1 MNNQRTPVTIITGF
15 LGAGKTTLLNQ
26 IIAQKSDTRFAII
39 ENEIGAVN
47 LDSEFIIGADEDI
60 FQITDGCLCCSLSV
74 ELSKLLGELIRRKS
88 EFNHLIIETTGI
100 ADPSGIASVFVSDL
114 NVQQHFELDGI
125 LCLVDSFHI
134 EELLKN
140 KETEAA
146 RQISFADVLVFNKS
160 DLVEAK
166 TLENLQ
172 ETIKNINPFAKQLTT
187 NYSKVE
193 VNEILNIQA
202 FEPKRVEVKMQ
213 NVNFSLAHR
222 HGNITSQTYQYFE
235 AFDILKFRQFVQV
248 LMHFQ
253 SMRIYRMKGIL
264 NIEGQTNKII
274 FQSVQQQFVFTKG
287 SEWQPNENRQTTLV
301 VIGNGL
307 SKMAFDK
314 KLRQCFA

>member
-26 IIAQKSDTRFAII
+26 IIAQKNDTRFAII

-134 EELLKN
+134 DELLKS

-160 DLVEAK
+160 DLVDAK
-166 TLENLQ
+166 TLKKLQ
-172 ETIKNINPFAKQLTT
+172 QTIKNINPFAKQLTT
-187 NYSKVE
+187 NYSKIE

>member
-26 IIAQKSDTRFAII
+26 IIAQKNDTRFAII

-74 ELSKLLGELIRRKS
+74 ELSKLLGELIRRRS

-134 EELLKN
+134 DELLKS

-160 DLVEAK
+160 DLVDAK
-166 TLENLQ
+166 TLKKLQ
-172 ETIKNINPFAKQLTT
+172 QTIKNINPFAKQLTT
-187 NYSKVE
+187 NYSKIE

>member
-1 MNNQRTPVTIITGF
+1 M
-15 LGAGKTTLLNQ
+15 
-26 IIAQKSDTRFAII
+26 D
-39 ENEIGAVN
+39 
-47 LDSEFIIGADEDI
+47 
-60 FQITDGCLCCSLSV
+60 
-74 ELSKLLGELIRRKS
+74 
-88 EFNHLIIETTGI
+88 
-100 ADPSGIASVFVSDL
+100 
-114 NVQQHFELDGI
+114 
-125 LCLVDSFHI
+125 
-134 EELLKN
+134 
-140 KETEAA
+140 
-146 RQISFADVLVFNKS
+146 
-160 DLVEAK
+160 AK
-166 TLENLQ
+166 TLKKLQ
-172 ETIKNINPFAKQLTT
+172 QTIKNINPFAKQLTT
-187 NYSKVE
+187 NYSKIE

>member
-26 IIAQKSDTRFAII
+26 ILAQKNDTRFAII

-134 EELLKN
+134 DELLKS

-160 DLVEAK
+160 DLVDAK
-166 TLENLQ
+166 TLKKLQ
-172 ETIKNINPFAKQLTT
+172 QTIKNINPFAKQLTT
-187 NYSKVE
+187 NYSKIE

>member
-146 RQISFADVLVFNKS
+146 RQISFADILVFNKS

-253 SMRIYRMKGIL
+253 NMRIYRMKGIL

-274 FQSVQQQFVFTKG
+274 FQSVQQQFVFTKS